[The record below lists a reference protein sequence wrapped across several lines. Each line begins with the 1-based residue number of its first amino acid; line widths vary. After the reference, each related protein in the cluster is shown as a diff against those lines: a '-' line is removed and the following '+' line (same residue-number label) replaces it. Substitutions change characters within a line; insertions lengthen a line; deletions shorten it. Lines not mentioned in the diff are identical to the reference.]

1 MKKRLFRTHL
11 IAVAIFAI
19 IILIAATGIRIKLQW
34 ELGILAVLM
43 FYASALLLFF
53 AHRKELKRG
62 QKIYTG
68 FLAIH
73 IIIAILAFIGE
84 KIFFIV
90 VMLPLWYFILP
101 AEKLVANNDFI
112 IRQEPTIMG
121 PVSYMLY
128 ENHTLYEQPIG
139 RFVGDEMFIK
149 VTQMH
154 IADKSPHALKVRLT
168 MQNGTDSL
176 VEFTYIK

>member
-1 MKKRLFRTHL
+1 MRGVLIFYTTALF
-11 IAVAIFAI
+11 
-19 IILIAATGIRIKLQW
+19 
-34 ELGILAVLM
+34 
-43 FYASALLLFF
+43 LFF
-53 AHRKELKRG
+53 TRRRELKRG

-101 AEKLVANNDFI
+101 AEKLVANTDFI
-112 IRQEPTIMG
+112 IRQQPTIMG
-121 PVSYMLY
+121 PVSYILY

-139 RFVGDEMFIK
+139 RFVGDEMFTK
-149 VTQMH
+149 VVKLN
-154 IADKSPHALKVRLT
+154 IAEKSASVLKLRLT

-176 VEFTYIK
+176 VEFAYIK